1 MANIPRR
8 KTVQSLERGLE
19 ILSVVSAANQ
29 PVGITDLSRS
39 LGLAKGSIAR
49 LVATLVEKNCLV
61 RHPDTAKYRLGMKI
75 WELGHRALAG
85 LDLHGIARPAMAEL
99 HAATRDTVHLSILSN
114 DGEMVFLDK
123 LDSTKGIRPDIQLG
137 AHLPPHCVSNGKAML
152 AFRPKAEVEKILSG
166 KLHRYT
172 HGTLVRKPELRA
184 ALDEI
189 RRIGYA
195 VNYGEFRDDVAG
207 VAAPILDHTGMAV
220 AALGLSLPTPRT
232 MDELTDTLAGLVMKS
247 ALEISLALGYRG
259 DGDGD
264 GVAADADGLG

>member
-19 ILSVVSAANQ
+19 ILSVVSTADR

-85 LDLHGIARPAMAEL
+85 LDLHAIARPAMAEL
-99 HAATRDTVHLSILSN
+99 HAATHDTVHLSILS
-114 DGEMVFLDK
+114 DAGEMVFLDK
-123 LDSTKGIRPDIQLG
+123 LDSTKGIRPDVQLG
-137 AHLPPHCVSNGKAML
+137 AHLPPHCVANGKAML
-152 AFRPKAEVEKILSG
+152 AFRPQAEVDKILSG

-172 HGTLVRKPELRA
+172 HNTIVRKPELRA

-189 RRIGYA
+189 RRNGYA

-207 VAAPILDHTGMAV
+207 VAAPILNHTAMAV

-232 MDELTDTLAGLVMKS
+232 MGELTGTLAGLVMKS
-247 ALEISLALGYRG
+247 ALEISLALGYRIDGASG
-259 DGDGD
+259 DG
-264 GVAADADGLG
+264 AASG